1 MADDS
6 EATPDTDDTVD
17 DERAAD
23 STGRRLLGALVAMY
37 VLAGGGLLY
46 AASQPWQRVTVS
58 RGDPLPDVVKVLNGG
73 TLVPMLTAL
82 GVLSLA
88 AVVALLATR
97 TWGRRLVAVVV
108 LAAAVV
114 TGYLAVQ
121 ALTASQAERVQAAEQ
136 LSESLTEQA
145 APQVSSLAIVAGFA
159 GIALAVLASLALLV
173 VGSRIPA
180 MGAKYERPDAAA
192 TREGGGHTAE
202 RDRWNALDRGE
213 DPTE

>member
-1 MADDS
+1 MAEDT
-6 EATPDTDDTVD
+6 EPTPDTEPTHKA
-17 DERAAD
+17 ETAGA
-23 STGRRLLGALVAMY
+23 SGNRRLLGGLVAMY
-37 VLAGGGLLY
+37 LLAGGALLY
-46 AASQPWQRVTVS
+46 GASQPWQRVTVS

-73 TLVPMLTAL
+73 ALVPMLTAL

-108 LAAAVV
+108 LLAAVA
-114 TGYLAVQ
+114 TGYLTVQ
-121 ALTASQAERVQAAEQ
+121 ALTASQAERVETAEKV
-136 LSESLTEQA
+136 SESLTEQA
-145 APQVSSLAIVAGFA
+145 APEVSGLAIVAGFT
-159 GIALAVLASLALLV
+159 GIALAVLASVALLV

-180 MGAKYERPDAAA
+180 MGAKYERPDAEAQRDA
-192 TREGGGHTAE
+192 TTLTAE